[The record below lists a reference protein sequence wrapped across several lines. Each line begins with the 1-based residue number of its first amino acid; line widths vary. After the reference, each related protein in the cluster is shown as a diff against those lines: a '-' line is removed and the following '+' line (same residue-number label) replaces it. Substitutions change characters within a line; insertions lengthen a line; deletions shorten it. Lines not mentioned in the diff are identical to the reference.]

1 MFNFKKKENSL
12 ISEVNPIFY
21 LIDSMSAITYKILI
35 LLSIQFI
42 ALLLTKSYD
51 SVLIISVT
59 FSGGLLASFL
69 YYILTKEAFY
79 KNYEIIIQ
87 SILIGFFLPASFP
100 LPTAFLCSFV
110 ILFIFKIFIRHSN
123 NWMTPSA
130 LAIVIAWFIGKS
142 HFPQFLISQDLIITK
157 NPAVSLI
164 TQGTFPVFS
173 FDSSITNF
181 LNNYILFPFRVTIPE
196 GLISLLWDTNSVIPA
211 FRFNILNIIAT
222 IVLFCDNSMMEII
235 PVIFMAF
242 YALLVRLFGPLVY
255 GGIFNTGDVIL
266 ALLSSGTIFAAAF
279 MLQFPGTIPVTINA
293 KIIFGLLAGL
303 FAFLINGAGTS
314 PIGTA
319 YTILICNLF
328 NLLLRSIEDIR
339 VERKLKTKI
348 FSVLNLS
355 EGNE

>member
-12 ISEVNPIFY
+12 ISEVNPFFY
-21 LIDSMSAITYKILI
+21 LCDSMSAITYKILI

-59 FSGGLLASFL
+59 FSGGLLASLL

-87 SILIGFFLPASFP
+87 SILIGFFLPSSFP

-110 ILFIFKIFIRHSN
+110 ILFLFKIFIRHSN

-222 IVLFCDNSMMEII
+222 IVLFCDNSMM
-235 PVIFMAF
+235 
-242 YALLVRLFGPLVY
+242 
-255 GGIFNTGDVIL
+255 
-266 ALLSSGTIFAAAF
+266 
-279 MLQFPGTIPVTINA
+279 
-293 KIIFGLLAGL
+293 
-303 FAFLINGAGTS
+303 
-314 PIGTA
+314 
-319 YTILICNLF
+319 
-328 NLLLRSIEDIR
+328 
-339 VERKLKTKI
+339 
-348 FSVLNLS
+348 
-355 EGNE
+355 